1 MIDLKEAL
9 AGSELSYEEM
19 TNVAAKSAKENERL
33 KRGNEGELQAAPA
46 LIAEGER
53 PQGQGKLFQRIQRI
67 SNTNYALKRY

>member
-33 KRGNEGELQAAPA
+33 KRGNEG
-46 LIAEGER
+46 LIKGNEQIIKENEMLNA
-53 PQGQGKLFQRIQRI
+53 
-67 SNTNYALKRY
+67 